1 LTEYKE
7 VSSKDEF
14 DLGRTT
20 LVEHK
25 IDTGDRQPI
34 RQPLRRHPVVHL
46 EIIDQ
51 KVTDMLQHDI
61 IEPAASP
68 WVSNVVLVRK
78 KNGVY
83 RFCVDYR
90 GVNSVT
96 YQDSYPLPHTEACL
110 NSLDSATWFSTLDLR
125 SGYHYIPIKETY
137 RDKTAFIT
145 REGCWKYKVLP
156 FGLTCAPSVFQRLM
170 DLYYAVSLTRPAW
183 YISTTE

>member
-1 LTEYKE
+1 MTEYKE
-7 VSSKDEF
+7 VSWKDEF
-14 DLGRTT
+14 DLGRAT

-34 RQPLRRHPVVHL
+34 RQPLRRHPVAHL

-68 WVSNVVLVRK
+68 WVSSVVLVRK
-78 KNGVY
+78 KNDVY

-90 GVNSVT
+90 GVSSVT

-125 SGYHYIPIKETY
+125 SRYHYIPIKETY

-145 REGCWKYKVLP
+145 RGRCWRYKVLP
-156 FGLTCAPSVFQRLM
+156 FGLTCAPSVFQTLM